1 MPRGNIVKG
10 GLFLRIIVGVTGA
23 SGAVYGW
30 ELLKFLKDTEHE
42 IHSVI
47 SVNGW
52 KVLAHE
58 CGITNNDIIENV
70 DYLRDIDDMG
80 AAIASGS
87 FKTDAMVVAPCSMRT
102 LAAIAHGFADDLLCR
117 AADVIIKERRR
128 LVFMP
133 RETPLS
139 SIHLRNMLALSDAG
153 VTMLPACPGYYH
165 LPKNVDDLVKII
177 ISRSLDALGVENQLV
192 GRRSGQWPRCSLKRR
207 DMDN

>member
-1 MPRGNIVKG
+1 VKG
-10 GLFLRIIVGVTGA
+10 GLLLRIIVTGA

-58 CGITNNDIIENV
+58 CGVTKNDIIENV
-70 DYLRDIDDMG
+70 DYLYDIDDRG

-87 FKTDAMVVAPCSMRT
+87 FKTAAMVVAPCPMRT
-102 LAAIAHGFADDLLCR
+102 LAAIAHGFADNLLCR
-117 AADVIIKERRR
+117 AADVVIKDRRR
-128 LVFMP
+128 LVLIP

-153 VTMLPACPGYYH
+153 VTMVPASSGYYH
-165 LPKNVDDLVKII
+165 LPKNVDNLVKII
-177 ISRSLDALGVENQLV
+177 ISRSLDALSVENQLV
-192 GRRSGQWPRCSLKRR
+192 GRWSGEWPRCSQKRR

>member
-1 MPRGNIVKG
+1 MGNVVKG
-10 GLFLRIIVGVTGA
+10 GLFLCIIVGVTGA

-47 SVNGW
+47 SANGW

-58 CGITNNDIIENV
+58 CGVTKNDIIENV
-70 DYLRDIDDMG
+70 DYLYDIDDMG

-102 LAAIAHGFADDLLCR
+102 LAAIAHGFADNLLCR
-117 AADVIIKERRR
+117 AADVVIKERRR
-128 LVFMP
+128 LVLIP

-139 SIHLRNMLALSDAG
+139 SIHLRNMLALSNAG

-165 LPKNVDDLVKII
+165 LPKNVNDPVKTI
-177 ISRSLDALGVENQLV
+177 ISQSLDALGVENQLV
-192 GRRSGQWPRCSLKRR
+192 GRWSGGNGQ
-207 DMDN
+207 DVV